1 MTRTLKWIGL
11 TLIILLLAIQLIRPP
26 RTNPV
31 VDESRTIEANTQM
44 NPEVASI
51 FERACYDCHSS
62 KTRWPWYSQIAP
74 VSWFLVSDVNDA
86 RKKLSLSDWGSY
98 DQKKKATKLQ
108 EICEEIE
115 KDDMPL
121 TSYVLLHPQAKLSGS
136 DRKLLCDW
144 AKLEG
149 KRATDTQAG
158 GSQ

>member
-1 MTRTLKWIGL
+1 MLKWIGL
-11 TLIILLLAIQLIRPP
+11 TLIVLLVAIQLIRPA

-31 VDESRTIEANTQM
+31 VDESRTIEADTQM
-44 NPEVASI
+44 NPEVAAI

-98 DQKKKATKLQ
+98 DPKKKATKLQ

-121 TSYVLLHPQAKLSGS
+121 ASYVLLHPQAKLSGS

-144 AKLEG
+144 VKLEG
-149 KRATDTQAG
+149 KRATETQTG